1 MSNAVWKL
9 MNVGATAAA
18 TKVANTV
25 VSKGWRVVTGKP
37 VPVKENYEKDQ
48 TRDIILYTALSSAL
62 MATLRVAAQRGAVN
76 YYRNSTGHLPKA
88 LEEPPLSRREKK
100 AARKVEKAKKKTAK
114 AADKVNPAT

>member
-1 MSNAVWKL
+1 MSNAVWKV
-9 MNVGATAAA
+9 MNVGANVAA
-18 TKVANTV
+18 TKVAYTV

-62 MATLRVAAQRGAVN
+62 MATLRVLAERGAVN

-100 AARKVEKAKKKTAK
+100 AARKVEKAKKKAEK
-114 AADKVNPAT
+114 VADKANPTT